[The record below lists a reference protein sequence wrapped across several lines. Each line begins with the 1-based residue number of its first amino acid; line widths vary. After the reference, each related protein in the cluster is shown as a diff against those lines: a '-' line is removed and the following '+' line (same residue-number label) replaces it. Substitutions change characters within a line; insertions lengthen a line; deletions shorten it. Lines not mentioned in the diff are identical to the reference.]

1 MMFRLR
7 IRPKAILG
15 NEKGLAVVE
24 FFLMLP
30 MLVVIMMFLLIVY
43 EYNTK
48 QVTALQE
55 LRYSMRK
62 SIDDNAPAPF
72 HSRVITRKAFV
83 DIPGRMKTVM
93 GSPFIKQSL
102 SISFYEGCYQGLG
115 KNKYRMRYLYREVK
129 Q

>member
-1 MMFRLR
+1 MLFRSR

-30 MLVVIMMFLLIVY
+30 MLVVIMMFLLIIY

-48 QVTALQE
+48 QVTALEE
-55 LRYSMRK
+55 LRYGMRK
-62 SIDDNAPAPF
+62 SIDDHAAAPF
-72 HSRVITRKAFV
+72 HSRVIERNAFV
-83 DIPGRMKTVM
+83 DIPGRMKTVV